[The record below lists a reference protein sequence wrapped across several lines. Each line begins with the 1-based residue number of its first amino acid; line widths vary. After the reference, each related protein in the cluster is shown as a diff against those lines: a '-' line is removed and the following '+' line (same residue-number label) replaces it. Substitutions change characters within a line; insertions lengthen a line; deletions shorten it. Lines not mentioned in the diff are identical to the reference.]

1 MSTGTGDCA
10 SESVDVDAM
19 KNKFTFADDALVGR
33 NAVTEVDSAFDRF
46 VSNESLSVTNKI
58 CGGAAVK

>member
-33 NAVTEVDSAFDRF
+33 NTITEVDSAFDRF
-46 VSNESLSVTNKI
+46 VSNESLSVTNEI
-58 CGGAAVK
+58 C

>member
-10 SESVDVDAM
+10 SESIDVDAM

-33 NAVTEVDSAFDRF
+33 NTITEVDSVFDRF
-46 VSNESLSVTNKI
+46 VSNESLSVTNEI
-58 CGGAAVK
+58 C

>member
-19 KNKFTFADDALVGR
+19 KNKFAFADDTLVGR
-33 NAVTEVDSAFDRF
+33 NAVTEVDSAFDCF

-58 CGGAAVK
+58 C